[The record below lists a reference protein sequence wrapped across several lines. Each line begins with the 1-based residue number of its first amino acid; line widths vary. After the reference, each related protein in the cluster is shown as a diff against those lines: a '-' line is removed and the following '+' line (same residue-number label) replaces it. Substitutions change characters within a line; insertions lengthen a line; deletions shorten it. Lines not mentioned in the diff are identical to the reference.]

1 MAVYLSNG
9 VVLTVNAVDLS
20 SLVSSVSIN
29 RSFDELEVTAM
40 GDSGHKF
47 VKGLE
52 ASSLTID
59 FLNDTASANVLATLQ
74 AAWGTSVTV
83 TLKQTSAVTSATNP
97 LYTMTC
103 LINGTTDIN
112 GAVGD
117 IGTQSLTFNVSG
129 TVAVATT
136 GTFYETKQRGRAW
149 QN

>member
-20 SLVSSVSIN
+20 SLVSSVTIN

-52 ASSLTID
+52 ASSITID
-59 FLNDTASANVLATLQ
+59 FFNDEATSKTLQ
-74 AAWGTSVTV
+74 TLNSTWGTNTTVTV
-83 TLKQTSAVTSATNP
+83 KQTSAATSATNP
-97 LYTMTC
+97 LYTMTA
-103 LINGTTDIN
+103 LVNNTTPIN

-117 IGTQSLTFNVSG
+117 LSTQSVTWNVSG
-129 TVAVATT
+129 TIAVAT
-136 GTFYETKQRGRAW
+136 A
-149 QN
+149 

>member
-9 VVLTVNAVDLS
+9 VQVTVNSVNLS
-20 SLVSSVSIN
+20 SLVSSVTIN

-52 ASSLTID
+52 ASSITID
-59 FLNDTASANVLATLQ
+59 FFNDEATSKTLQ
-74 AAWGTSVTV
+74 TLNSVWGTNTVVTV
-83 TLKQTSAVTSATNP
+83 KQTSAATSASNP

-103 LINGTTDIN
+103 LVNNTTPVN

-117 IGTQSLTFNVSG
+117 LSTQSVTWNVSG
-129 TVAVATT
+129 TIAVTT
-136 GTFYETKQRGRAW
+136 A
-149 QN
+149 

>member
-1 MAVYLSNG
+1 MAVFLSNLVG
-9 VVLTVNAVDLS
+9 VKVNSVDLS
-20 SLVSSVSIN
+20 DHVTSVTLN
-29 RSFDELEVTAM
+29 RTFDELEVTAM

-52 ASSLTID
+52 ASSVTID
-59 FLNDTASANVLATLQ
+59 FLNDTASASVLATLQ

-83 TLKQTSAVTSATNP
+83 VFLQSKGTAVSATNP

-103 LINGTTDIN
+103 LVNNTTDIN

-117 IGTQSLTFNVSG
+117 LGTQSVTWNVNG

-136 GTFYETKQRGRAW
+136 GTF
-149 QN
+149 

>member
-20 SLVSSVSIN
+20 TLVSAVTIN

-52 ASSLTID
+52 ASSITID
-59 FLNDTASANVLATLQ
+59 FFNDEATSKTLQ
-74 AAWGTSVTV
+74 TLNTVWGTSTTVTV
-83 TLKQTSAVTSATNP
+83 KQTSATTSATNP
-97 LYTMTC
+97 LYTMSC
-103 LINGTTDIN
+103 LVNNITPVN

-117 IGTQSLTFNVSG
+117 ISTQSVTWNVNG
-129 TVAVATT
+129 TIAVTT
-136 GTFYETKQRGRAW
+136 GA
-149 QN
+149 